1 MNYLSDL
8 SLLFESTSQR
18 LERERQL
25 LFGEWRY
32 CFVRQDWLN
41 MKLILQMMP
50 QPRRTK
56 SLSST
61 VLQTFVAISSGKKR
75 TILFRWLFLG
85 TLNFSKET
93 YFLLIFT
100 FARWKASLSRLSI
113 IANIEGEEVNHN
125 SRFRIQTQR
134 SLTAT
139 VIFGRSV
146 KNVMQYLEWIKLACQ

>member
-1 MNYLSDL
+1 
-8 SLLFESTSQR
+8 
-18 LERERQL
+18 
-25 LFGEWRY
+25 
-32 CFVRQDWLN
+32 

-93 YFLLIFT
+93 YFLLVFT
-100 FARWKASLSRLSI
+100 FARWKASLSRRSI
-113 IANIEGEEVNHN
+113 IVNIEREEVNHN

-139 VIFGRSV
+139 VIFRRSV
-146 KNVMQYLEWIKLACQ
+146 KNVMQYYSHGFWDKTCLCQLSTYGTSKESTYYTGFSHQKASKRKWKSNLR